1 MANRTPHVVGGG
13 LGTFRKEA
21 QKRHEQGQTRKQKE
35 AVQRNK
41 QAMHKIAKASK

>member
-21 QKRHEQGQTRKQKE
+21 QAKHAAQTKSEQHAAAMAAMRKVANAGK
-35 AVQRNK
+35 
-41 QAMHKIAKASK
+41 